1 MATKSSWE
9 STLIL
14 LGAFLVTVVIL
25 PNWSYDPV
33 SSPKQ
38 YLLTLTAGIALA
50 SYILRG
56 FTLRD
61 QIKSTFSAAIVVFLL
76 ILSINILLNNNVITE
91 RLFGIRGRST
101 GFVTFFSL
109 AVIALV
115 VSQRAEI
122 KRFFIALLISSLFV
136 SGYFILQ
143 INGLDIFTVEEFYS
157 TPSSTLGNPNFVSG
171 FVGFSLFSS
180 IYFINRNNLK
190 TSIAAISVLG
200 LNVFVLLRVVSIQ
213 GTIAL
218 IVGFSVFIILHIF
231 ALKKKLTTVAISTVV
246 LVSLMTVL
254 LGLFG
259 RGPLSNFLESSTT
272 FSRLDYWRAAM
283 RMLFDHPIFGVGLD
297 GYRDNYRIY
306 RDEIAIER
314 FGAGQVADSA
324 HNIFL
329 DLFAAGGFPLGS
341 TFLFLVILPAFL
353 VLRKVVRASQRESL
367 GILLLAIWSAY
378 QVQALSSVYSLGV
391 GIWGWILLGVMVSY
405 ALEAEGNVVSL
416 KVKKRSKFSLS
427 VTSATFVFLTGSLV
441 SVPQLAAEARI
452 LKLANQGDGLAL
464 TQLVTSWPQDSSRIN
479 LVAQGWQNA
488 SETTRAKGLIL
499 KGLEL
504 NPDYYPHWDFLFNL
518 PNATPLEKSL
528 ALSAL
533 KRLDPFESLKDNQG
547 DLSK

>member
-1 MATKSSWE
+1 MATKSNWD

-14 LGAFLVTVVIL
+14 FGAFLVTVVIL

-56 FTLRD
+56 FILRN
-61 QIKSTFSAAIVVFLL
+61 QIKSTFSVAIVIFLL
-76 ILSINILLNNNVITE
+76 ILSINVLVNNNVITE

-101 GFVTFFSL
+101 GFITFVSL

-122 KRFFIALLISSLFV
+122 KRFFIALLITSLFV

-180 IYFINRNNLK
+180 IYFISRNNLK

-200 LNVFVLLRVVSIQ
+200 LNLFVLSRVVSIQ

-218 IVGFSVFIILHIF
+218 ITGFSVFIFLHIF
-231 ALKKKLTTVAISTVV
+231 ALKKKLITVAISTLV
-246 LVSLMTVL
+246 LACLLSVL

-259 RGPLSNFLESSTT
+259 RGPLSNFLGSSTT

-314 FGAGQVADSA
+314 FGATQVADSA

-329 DLFAAGGFPLGS
+329 DLLAGGGFPLGL
-341 TFLFLVILPAFL
+341 TFIFLSFFPAFL
-353 VLRKVVRASQRESL
+353 VLRKVVRASQKDSI
-367 GILLLAIWSAY
+367 GILLLAMWSAY

-405 ALEAEGNVVSL
+405 AQTEAEVTT
-416 KVKKRSKFSLS
+416 KAIKRTRNFLS
-427 VTSATFVFLTGSLV
+427 TTSASIVMLLGSFVSA
-441 SVPQLAAEARI
+441 PQLLAEARF
-452 LKLANQGDGLAL
+452 LKLANQGDGQAL
-464 TQLVTSWPQDSSRIN
+464 TQLVTAWPQDSSRIN
-479 LVAQGWQNA
+479 LVAQGWQN
-488 SETTRAKGLIL
+488 SGETTRSKDLIL
-499 KGLEL
+499 KGLEI
-504 NPDYYPHWDFLFNL
+504 NSYYYPHWELLLNL
-518 PNATPLEKSL
+518 PNATSFEKSN
-528 ALSAL
+528 ALSEM
-533 KRLDPFESLKDNQG
+533 KRLDPLASPQN
-547 DLSK
+547 

>member
-1 MATKSSWE
+1 VATKSNWE

-14 LGAFLVTVVIL
+14 FGAFLVTVVIL

-50 SYILRG
+50 SYFLRG
-56 FTLRD
+56 FILRD
-61 QIKSTFSAAIVVFLL
+61 QIKSTFSAAIVIFLL
-76 ILSINILLNNNVITE
+76 ILSINILVNNNVITE

-101 GFVTFFSL
+101 GFITFVSL
-109 AVIALV
+109 GVIALV

-122 KRFFIALLISSLFV
+122 KRFFIALLITSLFV

-180 IYFINRNNLK
+180 IYLISRNNLK
-190 TSIAAISVLG
+190 ISIAAISVLG
-200 LNVFVLLRVVSIQ
+200 LNLFVLSRVVSIQ

-218 IVGFSVFIILHIF
+218 ITGFSIFIFLHIF
-231 ALKKKLTTVAISTVV
+231 ALKKRSITVAISTVA
-246 LVSLMTVL
+246 LASLLTLL

-259 RGPLSNFLESSTT
+259 RGPLSNFLGSSTT

-314 FGAGQVADSA
+314 FGTGQIADSA

-329 DLFAAGGFPLGS
+329 DLLAGGGFPLGL
-341 TFLFLVILPAFL
+341 TFIFLSFFPAFL
-353 VLRKVVRASQRESL
+353 VLCKVVRASQKDSI
-367 GILLLAIWSAY
+367 GILLLAMWSAY
-378 QVQALSSVYSLGV
+378 QVQALSSVYPLGV

-405 ALEAEGNVVSL
+405 AQREAEVTT
-416 KVKKRSKFSLS
+416 KTIKRTRNFLS
-427 VTSATFVFLTGSLV
+427 TTSASIVMLLGSFVSA
-441 SVPQLAAEARI
+441 PQLLAEVRF
-452 LKLANQGDGLAL
+452 LKLANQGDGQAL
-464 TQLVTSWPQDSSRIN
+464 TQLVTAWPQDSSRIN
-479 LVAQGWQNA
+479 LVAQGWQN
-488 SETTRAKGLIL
+488 SGETARSKDLIL
-499 KGLEL
+499 KGLDI
-504 NPDYYPHWDFLFNL
+504 NPDYYPHWNLLLNL
-518 PNATPLEKSL
+518 PNATSSEKRESL
-528 ALSAL
+528 SEL
-533 KRLDPFESLKDNQG
+533 KRLDPLVLPKS
-547 DLSK
+547 